1 MTNGRTSNQALPL
14 PAWGIR
20 LESRKVES
28 ETGAIK
34 KMPPPGE
41 LIVALKQNI
50 GVPAETI
57 VQPGERV
64 LKGQPI
70 AIASRWGLSVAVH
83 APTSGAVMAIEE
95 RPIPVAGGGDYI
107 IGFDELQLNVPASDG
122 PGQLEQL
129 RTRGAFTHPD
139 ELHELDGWRA
149 PLS

>member
-1 MTNGRTSNQALPL
+1 MTNARTSNQALPL

-20 LESRKVES
+20 LESRKVDS

-34 KMPPPGE
+34 MMPPPGE

-70 AIASRWGLSVAVH
+70 AIAPRWGLSVTVH
-83 APTSGAVMAIEE
+83 APTSGTVTAIEE
-95 RPIPVAGGGDYI
+95 RPIPFAGGCTG
-107 IGFDELQLNVPASDG
+107 
-122 PGQLEQL
+122 
-129 RTRGAFTHPD
+129 
-139 ELHELDGWRA
+139 
-149 PLS
+149 